1 MKRVAF
7 MSMSVF
13 GARVEL
19 SVLDFIDFN
28 VLQGCGHSLSLSV
41 CTAPYPPLDLSK
53 TGDLLQKEKRILV
66 YEGVRDVRSASTDA
80 IMMATTAA
88 RSATP

>member
-53 TGDLLQKEKRILV
+53 TVD
-66 YEGVRDVRSASTDA
+66 
-80 IMMATTAA
+80 
-88 RSATP
+88 

>member
-28 VLQGCGHSLSLSV
+28 VLQGCSHSLSLSV

-53 TGDLLQKEKRILV
+53 TVD
-66 YEGVRDVRSASTDA
+66 
-80 IMMATTAA
+80 
-88 RSATP
+88 